1 MVIANYITCSSKL
14 TQTNHLMLLLVN
26 KKPSLGIG
34 LYSVPDVARI
44 LNLEP
49 PFVRRWLREYWENRF
64 KIGKKSKSTWGTGR
78 DKIVHFYTLIEFY
91 VFYQLRKQGLS
102 AQSIAKSHEIIAEE
116 INSQFPFASSTIL
129 TDGKKILYKIDD
141 DIIINADKSKQ
152 LNFSAII
159 KEFCQQMDFGKD
171 QLALR
176 YWPMGKEKN
185 IVVDPHHQL
194 GQPTIKNTNIL
205 AETLYRMCAAG
216 EKVNF
221 VATLY
226 EVSESD
232 VNASIE
238 FFKKAA

>member
-1 MVIANYITCSSKL
+1 
-14 TQTNHLMLLLVN
+14 MLLLLN
-26 KKPSLGIG
+26 KKPALGIG

-44 LNLEP
+44 LNLEL

-64 KIGKKSKSTWGTGR
+64 KKGKKIYSSWGAGR
-78 DKIVHFYTLIEFY
+78 DKTVHFYTLIEFY

-116 INSQFPFASSTIL
+116 LNTQFPFATSPIL

-141 DIIINADKSKQ
+141 EIIINADKTKQ

-159 KEFCQQMDFGKD
+159 KDFCLQMDFGKD

-176 YWPMGKEKN
+176 YWPLGKEKN

-194 GQPTIKNTNIL
+194 GQPTVKNTNIL
-205 AETLYRMCAAG
+205 AETLYRMYTAG

-221 VATLY
+221 IASLY
-226 EVSESD
+226 DVTQSD
-232 VNASIE
+232 VTASIE